1 MPRTLGR
8 SGPSLPSLLY
18 SLVGPKP
25 HSPAQRRSSRRG
37 LRGLFL
43 SILVTVMP
51 LATAATAAA
60 ESLRGRVIDAHAR
73 PVAAADVLVLRR
85 NTVITSTRTLANG
98 QFGPIDVPAGD
109 YEIVASAPG
118 LRSAPKP
125 FTMKTGDTIEIDLT
139 VAPSAVHES
148 IVVSASQVE
157 QPLTRVTDSVS
168 VITRAKID
176 AQQIESLPDVLR
188 QVPGLAVVAS
198 GGRGAVTSVFPRGG
212 ESDYTLV
219 LIDGVPQNAFGGF
232 VDFGQFG
239 TGEIERVEVV
249 RGPQSALYGGGA
261 IGAIVH
267 VITQHGR
274 PTRASGSFETGSN
287 GTYRA
292 TASTAGSRNAWR
304 WGLSFDGLST
314 DGDSR
319 VFPGSG
325 GPVANDEYQRASGA
339 GSLGWSDNPGRQVR
353 IDVRSGRSERGFPGP
368 YGSDPLDRYEGIDLI
383 SRGVTQFSSAAGMG
397 TFRTA
402 KITHRGHVTWS
413 GAENDFTSPFGGSD
427 DRTSRVTGR
436 YQLDASAGRVD
447 LSAGWE
453 FVRERADNTF
463 ITGEDAKQIPV
474 KRSINGWFIEA
485 RPVGGRRG
493 FVNAGAR
500 VERIERAA
508 LEADPF
514 AFTPRPALD
523 TDVVWSVNPK
533 VSAAWFVKLAENG
546 TWTKV
551 RAGAG
556 TGIKP
561 PTAFEIGFTDNPGLK
576 PERSRSFDAGIE
588 QAFAAST
595 LSLDATAFANW
606 YDDLIVTVGSS
617 FSGASRYR
625 SDNIANARAWG
636 LETGLTW
643 RPSAAVSIRSAWTWL
658 NTEILGVDGAQ
669 TEAPNPFHVG
679 DPLIRRPGHQVS
691 VEFGWTQGRASAFA
705 LVNGRSHTQDLEPS
719 FADQVFENPGYTTVT
734 IGAAFRVGRSV
745 EVFGRV
751 TNLFDRAYEEV
762 FGFPALGRSGL
773 VGVRVTGSR

>member
-1 MPRTLGR
+1 MPRPPGR
-8 SGPSLPSLLY
+8 SCRPFSFSFPI
-18 SLVGPKP
+18 
-25 HSPAQRRSSRRG
+25 
-37 LRGLFL
+37 
-43 SILVTVMP
+43 ILVLIL
-51 LATAATAAA
+51 LAAATTASA
-60 ESLRGRVIDAHAR
+60 ETLRGRVLDQHAQ
-73 PVAAADVLVLRR
+73 PIAAADVLVLHR

-98 QFGPIDVPAGD
+98 QFGPIDVPAGE

-125 FTMKTGDTIEIDLT
+125 FTVKTGDSIEIDLT

-157 QPLTRVTDSVS
+157 MPLTRVTDSVS
-168 VITRAKID
+168 VITRARID
-176 AQQIESLPDVLR
+176 AQQVESLPDVLR
-188 QVPGLAVVAS
+188 EIPGLGVVAS

-219 LIDGVPQNAFGGF
+219 LVDGVPQNTFGGF
-232 VDFGQFG
+232 VDFSQFA

-274 PTRASGSFETGSN
+274 PMRASGSFETGSN

-292 TASTAGSRNAWR
+292 AASTAGSRDAWR

-314 DGDSR
+314 DGDTR

-325 GPVANDEYQRASGA
+325 GPVVNDDYQRASGA
-339 GSLGWSDNPGRQVR
+339 GSLAWSDSPGRQIRV
-353 IDVRSGRSERGFPGP
+353 DVRAGRSERGFPGP
-368 YGSDPLDRYEGIDLI
+368 YGSDPLGRYEGIDLI
-383 SRGVTQFSSAAGMG
+383 SRGITAFRSVAGMG
-397 TFRTA
+397 AFRTA
-402 KITHRGHVTWS
+402 KLRHRAHGTWS
-413 GAENDFTSPFGGSD
+413 GAEGDFTSPFGPSE

-436 YQLDASAGRVD
+436 YQVDASAGRVD

-463 ITGEDAKQIPV
+463 ITGEDAEQIPV

-514 AFTPRPALD
+514 AFTPRPALEP
-523 TDVVWSVNPK
+523 DVVWSVNPK

-561 PTAFEIGFTDNPGLK
+561 PTAFEIAFTDNPGLR

-588 QAFAAST
+588 QSFAAST
-595 LSLDATAFANW
+595 MMVDATAFANW
-606 YDDLIVTVGSS
+606 YDELIVTVGSS

-636 LETGLTW
+636 LETGATW
-643 RPSAAVSIRSAWTWL
+643 RPSTAVSIRAAWTWL
-658 NTEILGVDGAQ
+658 ATEILGVDRAAS
-669 TEAPNPFHVG
+669 EAPAPYHVG

-691 VEFGWTQGRASAFA
+691 VDFGWTRGRASAFA
-705 LVNGRSHTQDLEPS
+705 IVNGRSDTPDLEPN
-719 FADQVFENPGYTTVT
+719 FADQVFENPGYATVA
-734 IGAAFRVGRSV
+734 IGGAFRVGRNV
-745 EVFGRV
+745 EVFARV
-751 TNLFDRAYEEV
+751 TNLFDRAYEET